1 MRFTWDGKTS
11 VKIQYMPVSLAFFL
25 SERKAFAV
33 GWTESLSGD
42 DPEEGGH
49 CGDNIN
55 YFRT

>member
-1 MRFTWDGKTS
+1 MGWEDLS
-11 VKIQYMPVSLAFFL
+11 QNPIYASQPFFL